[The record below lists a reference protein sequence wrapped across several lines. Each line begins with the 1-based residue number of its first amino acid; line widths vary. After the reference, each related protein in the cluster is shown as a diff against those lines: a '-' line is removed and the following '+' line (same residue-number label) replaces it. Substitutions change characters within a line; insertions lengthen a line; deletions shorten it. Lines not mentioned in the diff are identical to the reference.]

1 MTKDTS
7 QEYISNN
14 NSFTPEYL
22 LASDAFVGPKRGE
35 IFESKLRFLAG
46 FAKEEQWNFHDERYR
61 TDKEYPILNN
71 YLFFTYDRLKA
82 EGKIVVAEDG
92 KMMCF
97 NTGLQSREREEDIFA
112 VFEPNVGRPANS
124 NQEWR
129 LYKFCLPNDNVLS
142 GLKKLPDIAE
152 YWSDPSELL
161 FDKRLDIRIN
171 YEHIVKDN
179 VQRFKDI
186 GADHPVNILESLLRT
201 QANKAI
207 EKVKRNYKVA
217 IPQFYTDKYK
227 GTSRI
232 QLMLPLCIIDP
243 QKADLA
249 LVISK
254 ETGTY
259 IGRTIFPLDW
269 AYMNSRRIITPDA
282 DWIRNI

>member
-1 MTKDTS
+1 MDNVSTD
-7 QEYISNN
+7 EYIQNN
-14 NSFTPEYL
+14 YTPEYL
-22 LASDAFVGPKRGE
+22 LARDAFVGPRRGE
-35 IFESKLRFLAG
+35 IFESKLKYLAE
-46 FAKEEQWNFHDERYR
+46 FAKEEQWNFYDAKYK
-61 TDKEYPILNN
+61 TNSEYPILNN

-82 EGKIVVAEDG
+82 EGKIVISED
-92 KMMCF
+92 KRMMCF

-112 VFEPNVGRPANS
+112 VFEPNVGRPENS
-124 NQEWR
+124 KQEWR
-129 LYKFCLPNDNVLS
+129 LKKFCLPNDGLLA
-142 GLKKLPDIAE
+142 GLKQLPEIAE
-152 YWSDPSELL
+152 YWLDPAELL
-161 FDKRLDIRIN
+161 FDKRLDIRIR
-171 YEHIVKDN
+171 YDHIVKDN
-179 VQRFKDI
+179 IQRFKDI
-186 GADHPVNILESLLRT
+186 GADQPMNVLEALLAT

-217 IPQFYTDKYK
+217 IPQFYTNKFK
-227 GTSRI
+227 GESKI

-243 QKADLA
+243 KKADLA